1 MKTNKLDNNIK
12 QKLQNRTFEP
22 SASAWERLSNQ
33 LDEQPKQK
41 KRGWFFYIGAAASI
55 LLLVSIGIQV
65 FSSDKGEIK
74 INEIIVDTK
83 IDTSTIDKKIEQFIN
98 EIPTEK
104 AIVKI
109 DEVEEKQKV
118 NYNKNVIANKVKK
131 SLINKEITSSQ
142 TPRNGNIEIAI
153 TNKMNNVIPTKEESL
168 VKVVEVSDDHP
179 TKEKIIKENTFK
191 QDPNSKI
198 KINSDDL
205 LFAVTHSSKEV
216 KEYYAKH
223 NLTRE
228 DVLRTIKNE
237 LQKTDIQVNPNTI
250 LAEVERTIGEEDFE
264 NNFLKSIKRRV
275 SGIATALASRND

>member
-22 SASAWERLSNQ
+22 SASAWERLSTQ

-65 FSSDKGEIK
+65 LSSDKEEIK

-83 IDTSTIDKKIEQFIN
+83 IDTNTIDEKIEQFIN
-98 EIPTEK
+98 EIPVEK
-104 AIVKI
+104 AIVKV
-109 DEVEEKQKV
+109 DEVEEEQKV
-118 NYNKNVIANKVKK
+118 NYNENVIANKVKQ
-131 SLINKEITSSQ
+131 SHINREITSSQ
-142 TPRNGNIEIAI
+142 TPRNDNTEIAI

-168 VKVVEVSDDHP
+168 VKVVEISENHP
-179 TKEKIIKENTFK
+179 TKEKKLKENTFK

-216 KEYYAKH
+216 KAYYAKH
-223 NLTRE
+223 NLTRD
-228 DVLRTIKNE
+228 DVLKTIKSE
-237 LQKTDIQVNPNTI
+237 LQKTNIKVNPNTI

>member
-1 MKTNKLDNNIK
+1 MQTNNLDNNIK
-12 QKLQNRTFEP
+12 EKLQNRAFQP
-22 SASAWERLSNQ
+22 SASAWERLSAQ

-55 LLLVSIGIQV
+55 LLLITIGFQI
-65 FSSDKGEIK
+65 FSKNDDQIVPENI
-74 INEIIVDTK
+74 ITNETIDIEK
-83 IDTSTIDKKIEQFIN
+83 IDKRIDKFIN
-98 EIPTEK
+98 EIPAEK
-104 AIVKI
+104 AIVNT

-118 NYNKNVIANKVKK
+118 NYNKNVIANKVKQ
-131 SLINKEITSSQ
+131 SHLNKEITSSQ
-142 TPRNGNIEIAI
+142 TTRNDNTEIAI
-153 TNKMNNVIPTKEESL
+153 VKVKITNNSKNVIPTKEKKL
-168 VKVVEVSDDHP
+168 
-179 TKEKIIKENTFK
+179 KENIFK

-216 KEYYAKH
+216 KAYYAKH
-223 NLTRE
+223 NLTRD
-228 DVLRTIKNE
+228 DVLKTIKNE
-237 LQKTDIQVNPNTI
+237 LQKTNIKVNPNTI

>member
-22 SASAWERLSNQ
+22 SASAWERLSTQ

-55 LLLVSIGIQV
+55 LLLFSIGIQLL
-65 FSSDKGEIK
+65 SSDKEEIK
-74 INEIIVDTK
+74 INEIIVDAK
-83 IDTSTIDKKIEQFIN
+83 IDTNTIDKKIEQFIN
-98 EIPTEK
+98 EIPVEE
-104 AIVKI
+104 AIVKV
-109 DEVEEKQKV
+109 DKTEEEEKV
-118 NYNKNVIANKVKK
+118 NYNKNVIANKVKQSHIK
-131 SLINKEITSSQ
+131 REITSSQ
-142 TPRNGNIEIAI
+142 TPRNDNTKIAFVKVDEVVEKQVEIA
-153 TNKMNNVIPTKEESL
+153 NNSKNV
-168 VKVVEVSDDHP
+168 HP
-179 TKEKIIKENTFK
+179 TKEKNINENAFK

-205 LFAVTHSSKEV
+205 LFAVTHSSNEV
-216 KEYYAKH
+216 KAYYAKH
-223 NLTRE
+223 NLTRD
-228 DVLRTIKNE
+228 DVLKTIKNE
-237 LQKTDIQVNPNTI
+237 LQKTNIKVNPNTI

>member
-22 SASAWERLSNQ
+22 SASAWERLSTQ

-65 FSSDKGEIK
+65 LSSDKEEIK
-74 INEIIVDTK
+74 INEIIVDTQ
-83 IDTSTIDKKIEQFIN
+83 IDTNTIDKKIEQFTN

-104 AIVKI
+104 AIVKV

-118 NYNKNVIANKVKK
+118 NYNKNVIENKVKQ
-131 SLINKEITSSQ
+131 SHINREITSSQ
-142 TPRNGNIEIAI
+142 TPRIDNTEIAI

-168 VKVVEVSDDHP
+168 VKVVVVSEDHP
-179 TKEKIIKENTFK
+179 TKEKKLKENTFK

-205 LFAVTHSSKEV
+205 LFAVTHSSNEV
-216 KEYYAKH
+216 KAYYAKH

-237 LQKTDIQVNPNTI
+237 LQKTNIKVNPNTI